1 MNKTVFIPYLVIFNI
16 VIISPKQYFPLFFY
30 VSELQIHQIIQRYNY
45 HPFSPACTENK
56 GEILY
61 KLFRATSKSCTE
73 NKEEILYKLFR
84 AASKPYT
91 ENKGEILYKLFRAT
105 SKPCTENKGENLVQT
120 F

>member
-56 GEILY
+56 
-61 KLFRATSKSCTE
+61 
-73 NKEEILYKLFR
+73 EEILYKLFR
-84 AASKPYT
+84 AASKPCT

-105 SKPCTENKGENLVQT
+105 SKPCTENKGKILYKLFRATSKYCTENKGENLVQT